1 MQPDWCQEAKAG
13 IVVCDMQGIILSMND
28 MAAAIFAKS
37 GGRDLIGKSMM
48 ECHPPQ
54 AREKIRKLFETQKP
68 HCYTVESR
76 GVKTMLYQS
85 PWKENG
91 KFMGFV
97 EFILIL
103 PDVVPHLDK
112 IHWVKK

>member
-1 MQPDWCQEAKAG
+1 
-13 IVVCDMQGIILSMND
+13 MND
-28 MAAAIFAKS
+28 MAAAIFARS
-37 GGRDLIGKSMM
+37 GGRELIGKNMM

-54 AREKIRKLFETQKP
+54 AQEKIKTLLQTQQP
-68 HCYTVESR
+68 HCYTVEQR
-76 GVKTMLYQS
+76 GVKTLLYQA

-97 EFILIL
+97 EFILVL

-112 IHWVKK
+112 INWVKKPEK